1 MAHMQTNR
9 SNAQANTV
17 EHNSD
22 LTGLK
27 AEAAAPGMS
36 LPSMRSL
43 ELAEQGLA
51 DVRRFVEGARKSLFS
66 VDSGQPQFAVD
77 PHQQASREIRKRDT
91 RNALLGDDL
100 FSDPAWDI
108 LLLLFSEL
116 PRREYLMMKDFALK
130 ARVPLT
136 TALRWVSALE
146 NRGLVWRRGDSH
158 DKRAANV
165 GLTTRGKDLLV
176 RYFAD

>member
-1 MAHMQTNR
+1 MQTNR
-9 SNAQANTV
+9 LNARTNTAD
-17 EHNSD
+17 HKSD
-22 LTGLK
+22 LIGLEAK
-27 AEAAAPGMS
+27 AAESGLS
-36 LPSMRSL
+36 LPSLRSL

-51 DVRRFVEGARKSLFS
+51 DVRRFLEDARKSLFS
-66 VDSGQPQFAVD
+66 ADPGQSHFVVD
-77 PHQQASREIRKRDT
+77 PHHQASREIRKRDT

-108 LLLLFSEL
+108 LLLLFAEL

-165 GLTTRGKDLLV
+165 GLTNRGKDLLI